1 MMMSHSLR
9 PTLLGLA
16 LLAASPVQACSSA
29 EGAMTDQTASESA
42 SRVATVE
49 EVYGLWSIRDGD
61 SRCRVALSAVKSGV
75 GHQASVERCA
85 IPALADGAGWRP
97 VAGGFEL
104 LGPGDR
110 VLGRFR
116 MTGVDGFESMD
127 GKLKGERAAEM

>member
-1 MMMSHSLR
+1 MTSGTER
-9 PTLLGLA
+9 PLGVIA
-16 LLAASPVQACSSA
+16 AIVMAASPTTAC
-29 EGAMTDQTASESA
+29 
-42 SRVATVE
+42 TVE
-49 EVYGLWSIRDGD
+49 ETPMPSQTPVVSQAVASVDEVYGLWSIRDGD
-61 SRCRVALSAVKSGV
+61 SRCRVALSAAKSGAR
-75 GHQASVERCA
+75 HQASVERCA